1 MASLSE
7 LKNESTIAAVA
18 EAPEGNLHYLLFGV
32 IIDVSEPTK
41 VEESKNYIT
50 KLKVV
55 DPSFNYKE
63 ELKLPKLKFHKFI
76 HVNVFTE
83 TPEEAPKVTFIGD
96 IIRLRRFRFKYTSK
110 GEVMGNDTK
119 YANWLVYSGRK
130 GDSEVAT
137 SFKKF
142 AKNRDRPLTDYE
154 RSRLA
159 DLRNWNDS
167 FFFKHS
173 LKYVSWWNDLKETHD
188 AKKKGRHVYEQVDL
202 IIKCKAID
210 HKKNLIEF
218 ADKDGTSF
226 VLAIKDTPSIKVNQ
240 IIKLRCVI
248 VTVDVAANG
257 AATRT
262 IKLSNLS
269 SCLLLPP
276 NSWDFRQ
283 FDKAVQDAKR
293 SPAKSVKTDALP
305 FVSEYALPDNKKGP
319 KKGKGDHYATAIK
332 KTYAARKPDRVDAV
346 LRALEA
352 PGAHHGQR
360 FVLDGFV
367 AGFTSTDPT
376 KIIKKI
382 GVDDK
387 KVYDLK
393 DDALKDKRSKV
404 IFHFVMQVKDESV
417 EASDKFLNVY
427 VLTGEYES
435 RLFDPWRLLPAHDDI
450 SGWKAVKQAT
460 LAEFEKRL
468 NALKNPEHR
477 VKLVVELM
485 ITKSNKPFLR
495 LVDTIFTA

>member
-7 LKNESTIAAVA
+7 LKNETTLAHVA
-18 EAPEGNLHYLLFGV
+18 ENPEGNLHWLMFAV

-41 VEESKNYIT
+41 LEESKNYIT

-63 ELKLPKLKFHKFI
+63 ELKLAKLKFHKFV

-110 GEVMGNDTK
+110 GELMGNDTK

-130 GDSEVAT
+130 GDAEAAT

-154 RSRLA
+154 KSRLA
-159 DLRNWNDS
+159 DLRAWNDS

-173 LKYVSWWNDLKETHD
+173 LKYISWWNDLRETHD

-202 IIKCKAID
+202 VLKCRAID
-210 HKKNLIEF
+210 HKRNAIEF
-218 ADKDGTSF
+218 VDKDGAVFT
-226 VLAIKDTPSIKVNQ
+226 LAIKDTPSIKAAQ

-248 VTVDVAANG
+248 VTVDVAASG
-257 AATRT
+257 AAARA

-269 SCLLLPP
+269 SCLLLPS

-283 FDKAVQDAKR
+283 FDKAAQEAKK
-293 SPAKSVKTDALP
+293 SPAKSVKADALP
-305 FVSEYALPDNKKGP
+305 FQAEYALPDKKGP
-319 KKGKGDHYATAIK
+319 KKGHYATAVK
-332 KTYAARKPDRVDAV
+332 KAFAARKPDTAAALLKALDAP
-346 LRALEA
+346 A
-352 PGAHHGQR
+352 AHHGAR
-360 FVLDGFV
+360 FVVDGFV
-367 AGFTSTDPT
+367 AGFTSTDPA

-393 DDALKDKRSKV
+393 DDAVKDKRAKV
-404 IFHFVMQVKDESV
+404 IFHFVMQVRDESL
-417 EASDKFLNVY
+417 ESSDRFLNVY

-435 RLFDPWRLLPAHDDI
+435 RLFDAWKLLPPNDDLT
-450 SGWKAVKQAT
+450 GWKNVRPAA
-460 LAEFEKRL
+460 LADFEKRL
-468 NALKNPEHR
+468 NALKNPDTR
-477 VKLVVELM
+477 VKLVLELM

-495 LVDTIFTA
+495 LVDTVFV